1 MALDDF
7 DLAQL
12 LKRMGIFGD
21 SAQAPQVPAWMTSPH
36 QTVTAQAEPSG
47 GIPQAGGAPWYM
59 ATPHEPFGPA
69 AGAQAEPGNDELA
82 SLLAEPWDE
91 SAGGIQGPQMSDIQI
106 HQTPRHIQMPPLE
119 VSGHRPEHD
128 DPEIRKRK
136 AALASI
142 GGM

>member
-21 SAQAPQVPAWMTSPH
+21 SAPAPQAPAWMTSPH
-36 QTVTAQAEPSG
+36 QTITAQAEPSG
-47 GIPQAGGAPWYM
+47 GIPQAGGAPWY
-59 ATPHEPFGPA
+59 AASPHEPFGPA

-91 SAGGIQGPQMSDIQI
+91 GGIQGPRMEDIQI
-106 HQTPRHIQMPPLE
+106 HQAPDD
-119 VSGHRPEHD
+119 GPET
-128 DPEIRKRK
+128 RKRK
-136 AALASI
+136 AVLASI
-142 GGM
+142 GGP